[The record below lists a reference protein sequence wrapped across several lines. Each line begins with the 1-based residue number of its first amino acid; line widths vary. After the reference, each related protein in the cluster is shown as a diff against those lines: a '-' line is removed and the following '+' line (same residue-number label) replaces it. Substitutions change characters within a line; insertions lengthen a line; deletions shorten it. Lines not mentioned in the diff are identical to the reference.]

1 MSRYRERRR
10 EVLGVPGDLWRREVR
25 GVSGSELFW
34 KSGTWLFFVGQLL
47 VLVIV
52 GIIYAYQARREQEAR
67 QAQR

>member
-1 MSRYRERRR
+1 
-10 EVLGVPGDLWRREVR
+10 VR

-34 KSGTWLFFVGQLL
+34 ESGTWLFFVGQLL
-47 VLVIV
+47 VLVVV